1 MAKPPSTAIVIGCLA
16 AAALV
21 GPARA
26 EPRPLGGAQLD
37 GVTAAGTAGPPGWGP
52 PVTLGF
58 EAGATPDRSTQIS
71 TRISIPVSTA
81 VAICTMCS
89 GDASA
94 VAQANAVGMAQAAAL
109 AMTTGRGSTLATS
122 NSVGPYPVVLV
133 PTAPRPGAGRGGR

>member
-37 GVTAAGTAGPPGWGP
+37 GVTAAGTAGPP
-52 PVTLGF
+52 VTLGF
-58 EAGATPDRSTQIS
+58 EAGATPDRGTRIT

-94 VAQANAVGMAQAAAL
+94 VAQADAVGMAQAGAL

-122 NSVGPYPVVLV
+122 KSVGPYPVVLV